1 MPLNCTSLSVYT
13 TPFRIRCKG
22 SCQEKGR
29 ENTHIFCR
37 RNFSNTKCRLREKQP
52 TRQSKKDRFFKP
64 PRTSSTGT
72 GRRIKVHS
80 PFFFLHPM
88 MAAPTKAKR
97 KGEEEEGEG
106 EASLLESLPRIAT
119 AEKGP
124 RDRLTR
130 LKNCAE
136 VASRVPNSFWRII
149 GPPNSSTVRL
159 KTHFFSGGV
168 GRWTMRSGRSSGAE

>member
-97 KGEEEEGEG
+97 KGEEEEERGSVSFG
-106 EASLLESLPRIAT
+106 ISPPHSNSGKGTPRPPDT
-119 AEKGP
+119 AQKL
-124 RDRLTR
+124 R
-130 LKNCAE
+130 
-136 VASRVPNSFWRII
+136 
-149 GPPNSSTVRL
+149 
-159 KTHFFSGGV
+159 
-168 GRWTMRSGRSSGAE
+168 RSGVSGAHLPLAYNWAS